1 MTTPKPL
8 QNISHAARTA
18 AVLGLFI
25 TPATS
30 FSQNAEG
37 DAATI
42 AALREQVNAL
52 TRRLDE
58 LERRQAAQ
66 APEKPTPAPETEIAE
81 EVREARAAAKE
92 ARAAAAEARTT
103 QREIEAAPER
113 SPSPAIAA
121 APTPVITPGTIEGL
135 LPPEEMGSP
144 STGDDALRSDL
155 PGIALRIPNTN
166 TEARIYGFAKV
177 TAWQDF
183 DGRNQTDVPTVQT
196 IPLEGSGADEQ
207 GGDFG
212 MSARFSRFGT
222 DTRTLTDW
230 GTLETRMEGDFG
242 GGSSTN
248 ATFRLRQAWGELG
261 NDKYSVLLGQA
272 NSLWNEGVFET
283 LIDSTNLNQSFV
295 RQTQIR
301 LTGRFAPG
309 LTAQISAEAPDTTY
323 TTVSGVVT
331 PDTRIDGGAS
341 PAFNT
346 MPDFLG
352 RLTYRKD
359 GMEIGGRALLRDL
372 TINTEGTAVTPS
384 GEENTL
390 GWGIAGHV
398 RVPMRWISDALGPD
412 EFVAMAYFGDGIGRY
427 FVGNTSGQD
436 GLSNLG
442 LPSAT
447 NNFSLDAVQ
456 SWGLTLA
463 YRRFWSPTLRS
474 NFAYSLAR
482 QDYPGY
488 ADDFTPGSGSAIS
501 LNSGMQQVFVN
512 LFWSPFGSIND
523 GVFSSGWLDLG
534 IEYLY
539 SQRDLIGGA
548 AAAGFGDG
556 EGEASRIL
564 IGGVARF

>member
-1 MTTPKPL
+1 MSAPRSF
-8 QNISHAARTA
+8 QNIANATRTA
-18 AVLGLFI
+18 LGISLFAA
-25 TPATS
+25 PLTS
-30 FSQNAEG
+30 FAQAPEG

-42 AALREQVNAL
+42 AVLREQVAAL

-58 LERRQAAQ
+58 MERRQAAQ
-66 APEKPTPAPETEIAE
+66 APAKPEKSVETAE
-81 EVREARAAAKE
+81 KSVNAEVKEARAAAKE
-92 ARAAAAEARTT
+92 ARAAAAEFKAAQRKIETT
-103 QREIEAAPER
+103 PVAG
-113 SPSPAIAA
+113 
-121 APTPVITPGTIEGL
+121 PVITPGTIQGL
-135 LPPEEMGSP
+135 LPPVEMGSP
-144 STGDDALRSDL
+144 DTGDDALRSDL

-166 TEARIYGFAKV
+166 TEARLYGFAKL

-196 IPLEGSGADEQ
+196 IPLDGSPADVQ

-212 MSARFSRFGT
+212 MSTRFSRFGT
-222 DTRTLTDW
+222 DTRTLTDF

-242 GGSSTN
+242 GGTQNN

-261 NDKYSVLLGQA
+261 TEKYSILIGQA
-272 NSLWNEGVFET
+272 NSLWNEGIFET

-295 RQTQIR
+295 RQAQIR

-309 LTAQISAEAPDTTY
+309 LTTQVSVEAPDTTY
-323 TTVSGVVT
+323 TTVSNVVN
-331 PDTRIDGGAS
+331 PNSVIDGGAS

-352 RLTYRKD
+352 RVTYRKD
-359 GMEIGGRALLRDL
+359 NFEIGGRALLRDL
-372 TINTEGTAVTPS
+372 TINTEGTAVAPA
-384 GEENTL
+384 GEESAL

-398 RVPMRWISDALGPD
+398 RVPMSWVSDSFGLD
-412 EFVAMAYFGDGIGRY
+412 EVVVMAYCGDGIGRY

-447 NNFSLDAVQ
+447 DCFSLDSVQ
-456 SWGLTLA
+456 SWGLTAA
-463 YRRFWSPTLRS
+463 YRRFWIPTLRS
-474 NFAYSLAR
+474 NFAYSYAR

-488 ADDFTPGSGSAIS
+488 ASSFTPGSASATS
-501 LNSGMQQVFVN
+501 LNREMNQVFVN
-512 LFWSPFGSIND
+512 LIWSPFGSIND
-523 GVFSSGWLDLG
+523 GVFRSGWLDLG

-539 SQRDLIGGA
+539 SYRKLLGGST
-548 AAAGFGDG
+548 AAGSGDG
-556 EGEASRIL
+556 DGVANRVL